1 MIRQA
6 DTWLTDQIC
15 LTDQTDSIDVDP
27 TTGQPSV
34 TINDENTYPA
44 LIQEQTNTRQQN
56 DGRTLGLADRIVYL
70 PVDAMPETG
79 TRVIILRAQD
89 PTIINR
95 AGTITDVER
104 DSLRARR
111 RCTVRFDSNT

>member
-15 LTDQTDSIDVDP
+15 LTDQTDSIDVDT
-27 TTGQPSV
+27 TTGQPVV
-34 TINDENTYPA
+34 TITDENTHPA
-44 LIQEQTNTRQQN
+44 LIQELSTSRQQD
-56 DGRTLGLADRIVYL
+56 DGRTLGLNDRILYL
-70 PVDAMPETG
+70 PVNAMPETG
-79 TRVIILRAQD
+79 MRAQILRAQD
-89 PTIINR
+89 PTLINR

-111 RCTVRFDSNT
+111 RCTIRFDSNT